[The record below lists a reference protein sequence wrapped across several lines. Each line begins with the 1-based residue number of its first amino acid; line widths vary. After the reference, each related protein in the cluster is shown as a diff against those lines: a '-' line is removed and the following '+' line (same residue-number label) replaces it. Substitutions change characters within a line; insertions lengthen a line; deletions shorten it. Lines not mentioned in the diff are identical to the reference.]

1 MPHLRIPIMLACI
14 LFLLAIRSAGADEI
28 LSLQLRYQT
37 PVAAQGDRYHTL
49 DRAANWNASAT
60 AIIVCDMWDSHHC
73 YRAVQR
79 SIEFA
84 PRLNALLNDARRRGV
99 TIIHAP
105 SGCMDAYTNHP
116 ARRRA
121 IDAPAAN
128 DYPSE
133 IEKWCYTIP
142 AEEQVKYPIDQS
154 DGGEDDTP
162 EEHAAWEA
170 QLRKEGRVVRAPWL
184 KQMDLLTID
193 AEQDFISDQG
203 KEVWNILQ
211 SRGIDNVILTGVHTN
226 MCVLGRPF
234 GLRRMAQGGKQ
245 TVLLRDLTDTMYN
258 PAAWPYVSHF
268 SGTDLIID
276 HIERHVCATI
286 TSDQL
291 IGGQA
296 FRFAS
301 DQRPEIA
308 VVINESEYETEKTLT
323 KFVEENLRR
332 DRRIRFV
339 YGSESDDD
347 AFPAIDSIANAD
359 LLILSVRR
367 RTPPEKQL
375 DVIRNLISSGK
386 PVIAIRTSS
395 HAFQKRNQLP
405 EVGYSQ
411 WPTFD
416 ADVIGGHYTNHH
428 GNDLVATVTP
438 TENQL
443 DHPIL
448 RNLDTK
454 PFSAGGSLYKVSP
467 LDPKAVTLLVGAVDG
482 HDPEPVAWTFT
493 RKDQGQTFYTSLG
506 APADFENPSFK
517 TLLINAA
524 QWALNREGSE
534 QVSEQ

>member
-1 MPHLRIPIMLACI
+1 MPHLRIPIALACT
-14 LFLLAIRSAGADEI
+14 LCVLAIRSAGADDV

-37 PVAAQGDRYHTL
+37 PVAAQSDRYHTL
-49 DRAANWNASAT
+49 ERAAKWNAAAT

-79 SIEFA
+79 STEFA
-84 PRLNALLNDARRRGV
+84 PRLNALLNDARGRGV

-116 ARRRA
+116 ARKRA
-121 IDAPAAN
+121 IAAPAAS
-128 DYPSE
+128 DYPAE

-193 AEQDFISDQG
+193 AEHDFISDQG
-203 KEVWNILQ
+203 KEVWNVLQ

-301 DQRPEIA
+301 DRRPEIA

-323 KFVEENLRR
+323 RFVEQNLRR
-332 DRRIRFV
+332 DHRIRFV
-339 YGSESDDD
+339 YGSDSDDD

-375 DVIRNLISSGK
+375 EVIRNLISAGT

-395 HAFQKRNQLP
+395 HAFEKRNQP
-405 EVGYSQ
+405 PGVGYSQ

-416 ADVIGGHYTNHH
+416 ADVIGGHYTNHY
-428 GNDLVATVTP
+428 GNDLVATVIP
-438 TENQL
+438 AENQL
-443 DHPIL
+443 DHRIL
-448 RNLDTK
+448 KDLDTK
-454 PFSAGGSLYKVSP
+454 PFAAGGSLYKVSP
-467 LDPKAVTLLVGAVDG
+467 LDPKAVTLLVGAIDG
-482 HDPEPVAWTFT
+482 HDPEPVAWTFIRNDT
-493 RKDQGQTFYTSLG
+493 GRTFYTSLG
-506 APADFENPSFK
+506 AAKDFENPSFT
-517 TLLINAA
+517 TLLVNAV
-524 QWALNREGSE
+524 QWALNRQGPEQGSE
-534 QVSEQ
+534 Q

>member
-1 MPHLRIPIMLACI
+1 MPHLRILFTIACT
-14 LFLLAIRSAGADEI
+14 LCFSTIRSAGAEDV

-37 PVAAQGDRYHTL
+37 PVAAQSDRYHTL
-49 DRAANWNASAT
+49 DRAAKWNATAT

-79 SIEFA
+79 STEFA

-116 ARRRA
+116 ARKRA
-121 IDAPAAN
+121 IDAPVAN
-128 DYPSE
+128 DYPAE

-142 AEEQVKYPIDQS
+142 AEEKVKYPIDQS

-170 QLRKEGRVVRAPWL
+170 QLKKEGRVVRAPWL

-301 DQRPEIA
+301 DRRPEIA

-332 DRRIRFV
+332 DHRIRFV
-339 YGSESDDD
+339 YGSDSDDD

-375 DVIRNLISSGK
+375 DVIRNIISSGK

-395 HAFQKRNQLP
+395 HAFQKRNQTP

-416 ADVIGGHYTNHH
+416 ADVIGGHYTNHY

-448 RNLDTK
+448 KNLDTK

-467 LDPKAVTLLVGAVDG
+467 LDPKAVTLLVGAIDG
-482 HDPEPVAWTFT
+482 HDPEPVAWTFI
-493 RKDQGQTFYTSLG
+493 RNDQGRTFYTSLG
-506 APADFENPSFK
+506 APKDFENPSFK
-517 TLLINAA
+517 TLLVNAA
-524 QWALNREGSE
+524 QWALNRQGSE
-534 QVSEQ
+534 Q

>member
-1 MPHLRIPIMLACI
+1 MPDLRIQIAIACT
-14 LFLLAIRSAGADEI
+14 LCFLTIRSAGAEDV

-37 PVAAQGDRYHTL
+37 PVAQQSDRYHTL
-49 DRAANWNASAT
+49 DRAAKWHASAT

-79 SIEFA
+79 STEFA

-116 ARRRA
+116 ARKRA
-121 IDAPAAN
+121 IDAPAAS
-128 DYPSE
+128 DYPPE

-142 AEEQVKYPIDQS
+142 AEEKVKYPIDQS

-170 QLRKEGRVVRAPWL
+170 RLRKEGRVVRAPWL

-203 KEVWNILQ
+203 KEIWNVLQ

-332 DRRIRFV
+332 DHRIRFV
-339 YGSESDDD
+339 YGSDSDND

-367 RTPPEKQL
+367 RTPPKKQL
-375 DVIRNLISSGK
+375 DVVRDIISSGK

-395 HAFQKRNQLP
+395 HAFQKRNQAP
-405 EVGYSQ
+405 ELGYSQ

-416 ADVIGGHYTNHH
+416 ADVIGGHYTNHY
-428 GNDLVATVTP
+428 GNDLVATIAP
-438 TENQL
+438 AESHL

-448 RNLDTK
+448 KNLDTK

-467 LDPKAVTLLVGAVDG
+467 LDPKAVTLLVGTLDG
-482 HDPEPVAWTFT
+482 YAPEPVAWTFV
-493 RKDQGQTFYTSLG
+493 RNDGGRTFYTSLG
-506 APADFENPSFK
+506 APKDFDNPSFK
-517 TLLINAA
+517 TLLVNAA
-524 QWALNREGSE
+524 QWALNR